1 MAKAIKKR
9 FRNGQQWHEM
19 DGKQRLSNAL
29 YFQSVISPELIKIET
44 IMNIQIVGNFMENRK
59 VAKQNFRKIDSFRD
73 KFEKRKKLRF
83 SFFCF

>member
-1 MAKAIKKR
+1 
-9 FRNGQQWHEM
+9 M
-19 DGKQRLSNAL
+19 DGKERLSNVL